1 MGKPTLFDHLPP
13 CRRCNGSG
21 REPETAQPDRL
32 TDPATSVAG
41 AEAVRN
47 REGAKVT
54 TVRKGTHRYKLLS
67 AYRGRI
73 LTDRDAAV
81 VAGLANTTACW
92 WKRTSELR
100 QAGYIEVTGQQRR
113 DPETGA
119 LRDLCRLTTAGT
131 HKLIEAEK
139 AT

>member
-1 MGKPTLFDHLPP
+1 MPDPTLFDHLPP

-21 REPETAQPDRL
+21 REPETAQPDRM

-54 TVRKGTHRYKLLS
+54 TVRKGTHRYKLLA

-81 VAGLANTTACW
+81 VARLADTPACW

-113 DPETGA
+113 DPATGA
-119 LRDLCRLTTAGT
+119 LRDLCRLTVAGGAA
-131 HKLIEAEK
+131 LSRAEEQ
-139 AT
+139 